1 MISNNIAFLSQN
13 VRAKNNLSK
22 SNTTNPQRIAI
33 KHKFQAKL
41 KQSHMNLFN
50 FINDDFSFFKK

>member
-1 MISNNIAFLSQN
+1 MITNNLAFLSQN
-13 VRAKNNLSK
+13 SRAKNNLSK
-22 SNTTNPQRIAI
+22 NNTTNPQRIAI
-33 KHKFQAKL
+33 KHQFQAKL